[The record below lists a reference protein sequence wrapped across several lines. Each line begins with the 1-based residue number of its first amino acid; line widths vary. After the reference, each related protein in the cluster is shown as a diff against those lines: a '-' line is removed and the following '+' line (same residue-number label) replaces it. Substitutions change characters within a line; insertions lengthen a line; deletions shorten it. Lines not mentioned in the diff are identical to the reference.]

1 MAKGMVYLVGA
12 GPGDPGLITVRG
24 LELLKRADVVIH
36 DYLASER
43 LLEHVRPEAET
54 IYVGKRGGQHTYRQ
68 EEINRL
74 LLQKAAGGGI
84 VVRLKGGDPFV
95 FGRGGEE
102 AETLAAAGVPF
113 EIIPGVTSAVA
124 CPAYAGIPLTH
135 RSFASSAGFVTGHE
149 DPTKPNSG
157 IDWEKLSCGVGTL
170 VFLMGVKNLGKIC
183 ERLTSCGRSP
193 DTPVAII
200 EWGTTSHQKTTLGTL
215 ATITEEAA
223 RQGVAPPAIIV
234 VGEVVSL
241 RRELNWF
248 ESRPLFAKTILVT
261 RAREQAS
268 TFVERLEALGANCL
282 EVPTIEIAPPA
293 SWEPL
298 DAAIRNLASYDWVIF
313 TSVNGVDYFLQRLA
327 PAGADI
333 RALGRARILCIG
345 PRTAERLERLMVRVD
360 FVPDKFRAEGL
371 VEELLARGVKGARVL
386 IPRAQEAREILP
398 EKLRE
403 AGATVDV
410 VTAYRTLKPE
420 APRQTLAALFE
431 RGGVHLL
438 TFTSSST
445 VKNFA
450 DIFGGRLPQMMKQV
464 PVACIGPITA
474 ETAAKLGLRCDIMPE
489 DYTIPALVEAIV
501 SYFNGQQTPKKG

>member
-1 MAKGMVYLVGA
+1 MARAVVYLVGA
-12 GPGDPGLITVRG
+12 GPGDPGLITVKG
-24 LELLKRADVVIH
+24 IELLAKADVVIH

-43 LLEHVRPEAET
+43 LLEHVRAGAEVV
-54 IYVGKRGGQHTYRQ
+54 YVGKRGGQHTYRQ
-68 EEINRL
+68 EEINQL
-74 LLQKAAGGGI
+74 LLDKAALGGI

-102 AETLAAAGVPF
+102 AETLAAAGVAF
-113 EIIPGVTSAVA
+113 EIVPGVTSAVA

-135 RSFASSAGFVTGHE
+135 RAYASSAGFVTGHE
-149 DPTKPNSG
+149 DPTKPGSG
-157 IDWEKLSCGVGTL
+157 LDWDKLSCGVGTL
-170 VFLMGVKNLGKIC
+170 VFLMGVKNLDKIC
-183 ERLTSCGRSP
+183 AKLIGGGRDP
-193 DTPVAII
+193 KTPVAVI

-215 ATITEEAA
+215 ETIPEEAA
-223 RQGVAPPAIIV
+223 KSRVAPPAVIV

-241 RRELNWF
+241 RAGLNWF
-248 ESRPLFAKTILVT
+248 ESRPLFAKNILVT

-268 TFVERLEALGANCL
+268 SFVEELEDRGASCL
-282 EVPTIEIAPPA
+282 EFPTIEIVPPE

-298 DAAIRNLASYDWVIF
+298 DSAIGRLSAYDWVIF
-313 TSVNGVDYFLQRLA
+313 TSVNGVDYFLERLTA
-327 PAGADI
+327 CGEDI
-333 RALGRARILCIG
+333 RALHGASICCIG

-371 VEELLARGVKGARVL
+371 VEELLARGVKGKRVL
-386 IPRAQEAREILP
+386 IPRAKEAREILP
-398 EKLRE
+398 DKLRE
-403 AGATVDV
+403 AGAQVDV

-420 APRQTLAALFE
+420 APRQALAALFE
-431 RGGVHLL
+431 RGGIHLI

-450 DIFGGRLPQMMKQV
+450 DIFGGRLPQMMKGV

-474 ETAAKLGLRCDIMPE
+474 DTAARVGLSCDIMPE

-501 SYFNGQQTPKKG
+501 AYFNGKPA

>member
-1 MAKGMVYLVGA
+1 MAAGMVYLVGA

-24 LELLKRADVVIH
+24 LELLRKADVVIH

-43 LLEHVRPEAET
+43 LLEHMRPGAET

-68 EEINRL
+68 EEINQL
-74 LLQKAAGGGI
+74 LLDKAAEGGL

-102 AETLAAAGVPF
+102 AETLAAAGVSF
-113 EIIPGVTSAVA
+113 EIVPGVTSAVA

-135 RSFASSAGFVTGHE
+135 RAYASSAAFVTGHE
-149 DPTKPNSG
+149 DPTKPDSG
-157 IDWEKLSCGVGTL
+157 LDWEKLPCGVGTL
-170 VFLMGVKNLGKIC
+170 VFLMGVKNLDKIC
-183 ERLTSCGRSP
+183 RRLIAGGRGP
-193 DTPVAII
+193 ETPVAII
-200 EWGTTSHQKTTLGTL
+200 EWGTTSHQKTTIGTL
-215 ATITEEAA
+215 ATITEEA
-223 RQGVAPPAIIV
+223 RRSRVAPPAIIV
-234 VGEVVSL
+234 VGEVVGL
-241 RRELNWF
+241 RSGLNWF

-268 TFVERLEALGANCL
+268 SFVERLEALGASCL
-282 EVPTIEIAPPA
+282 EVPTIEIVPPET
-293 SWEPL
+293 WEPL
-298 DAAIRNLASYDWVIF
+298 DAAIKNLSAYDWVIF
-313 TSVNGVDYFLQRLA
+313 TSVNGVEFFLQRLG
-327 PAGADI
+327 PCGTDI
-333 RALGRARILCIG
+333 RALAGAKICCIG
-345 PRTAERLERLMVRVD
+345 PRTAEKLEALMVKVD
-360 FVPDKFRAEGL
+360 FVPEKFRAEGL
-371 VEELLARGVKGARVL
+371 VEELLARGVAGKRVL
-386 IPRAQEAREILP
+386 IPRALEARELLP

-403 AGATVDV
+403 AGAAVDV
-410 VTAYRTLKPE
+410 VPAYRTLKPE

-450 DIFGGRLPQMMKQV
+450 DLFGGRLPQMMKQV

-474 ETAAKLGLRCDIMPE
+474 DTAAKVGLRCDIMPE

-501 SYFNGQQTPKKG
+501 SYFNGR